1 MNNTTNTPE
10 RTKQRLRVEDRREDN
25 SQEGEGFP
33 AEPAREEPSR
43 LRPLPS
49 LLPAWRN
56 MWLP

>member
-1 MNNTTNTPE
+1 MNDTTDLPE
-10 RTKQRLRVEDRREDN
+10 RTQKLLWAEDRLDSD
-25 SQEGEGFP
+25 SQDEEGFP

-43 LRPLPS
+43 PQPLTS